1 MTFPWRFSANV
12 GYKFVNYAMNQ
23 KKKRK
28 KNREIGEEK
37 WKEELQSVTYEKE
50 TIFVLQCNKALS
62 GDLFSTVIKT

>member
-1 MTFPWRFSANV
+1 
-12 GYKFVNYAMNQ
+12 MNQ
-23 KKKRK
+23 KKKEK